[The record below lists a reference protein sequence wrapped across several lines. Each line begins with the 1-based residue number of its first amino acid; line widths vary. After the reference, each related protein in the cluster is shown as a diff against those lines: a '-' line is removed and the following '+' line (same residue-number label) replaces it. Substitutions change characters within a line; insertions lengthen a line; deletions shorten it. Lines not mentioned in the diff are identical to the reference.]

1 MRWGSDRVP
10 AKEPHPQLLE
20 FGRAQSAVRPFD
32 SYIRRMAKK
41 RLLVL
46 VALGLLISVGLWLLG
61 GLPRQRRISAP
72 RGPVG
77 YSAHVLGQPDVAR
90 YVGLIEDGGATSLR
104 ADISWASVEATRG
117 RFSWSGPDEI
127 VTQAASHHLN
137 VLMIVYSTPAWASGA
152 STSRSD
158 WSWLPPHQPAA
169 YGAFAAAVAA
179 RYGRGGTF
187 WQEHP
192 QLPQYLPAGI
202 ELWNEENISRFWGNE
217 VPSPLV
223 YTAMVKAAYTSI
235 KRVDPAMTVLI
246 GGLASIGGYN
256 DVTCSGHDGPGH
268 DNTAWNGLNYLQAL
282 YAAGIHGYFDA
293 VAWHPYNYWRGAT
306 AAGMLAYNPC
316 SAWSQMAS
324 TPVSVRSLMDSYG
337 DAAKRIWVT
346 ETGAPTCVPDAT
358 YICVSPV
365 QQADLAASEAR
376 LWKSFPWAGGFY
388 WYDIRDDRGPIT
400 DVQSHFGAVSSNNSP
415 KPAYFALKHAWR
427 TSS

>member
-1 MRWGSDRVP
+1 
-10 AKEPHPQLLE
+10 
-20 FGRAQSAVRPFD
+20 
-32 SYIRRMAKK
+32 MAKM
-41 RLLVL
+41 RLLTV
-46 VALGLLISVGLWLLG
+46 VAVGLLISVGIWLLG
-61 GLPRQRRISAP
+61 GLPGQRRISAP

-77 YSAHVLGQPDVAR
+77 YSAHVLGQPNPAR
-90 YVGLIEDGGATSLR
+90 YVGLIEDGAATSLR
-104 ADISWASVEATRG
+104 ADVSWASVEATRA
-117 RFSWSGPDEI
+117 RFNWSGPDEI
-127 VTQAASHHLN
+127 VTQAALHHLN
-137 VLMIVYSTPAWASGA
+137 VLMIVDSTPAWASGA
-152 STSRSD
+152 STSRGD

-179 RYGRGGTF
+179 RYGGGGTF

-192 QLPQYLPAGI
+192 HLPRYPPAGI

-217 VPSPLV
+217 VPSPPV

-256 DVTCSGHDGPGH
+256 DIACSGRDGPGH

-282 YAAGIHGYFDA
+282 YAAGVHGYFDA

-306 AAGMLAYNPC
+306 AADMLAYNRC

-324 TPVSVRSLMDSYG
+324 TPVSLRSLMDIYG
-337 DAAKRIWVT
+337 DAGKRIWVT
-346 ETGAPTCVPDAT
+346 ETGAPTCVPGAA
-358 YICVSPV
+358 YVCVSPA
-365 QQADLAASEAR
+365 QQAGLAAREAQ

-388 WYDIRDDRGPIT
+388 WYDIRDDRGPVT
-400 DVQSHFGAVSSNNSP
+400 DVQSHFGVVSSGNSP
-415 KPAYFALKHAWR
+415 KPAYFALRNVWR